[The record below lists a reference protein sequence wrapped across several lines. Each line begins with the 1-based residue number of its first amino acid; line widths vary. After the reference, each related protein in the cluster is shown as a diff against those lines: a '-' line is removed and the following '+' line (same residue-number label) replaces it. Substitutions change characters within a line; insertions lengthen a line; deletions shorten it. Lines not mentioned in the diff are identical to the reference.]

1 MNKEELIASGLLE
14 LYVLGETEP
23 QEDQLIEN
31 LVLVYPELRR
41 ELNEIELSL
50 ESLALA
56 NAVTP
61 DPIVKPFLLATLDY
75 IDRIKNGEDMIK
87 PPLLNE
93 NSIPED
99 YNQWLNRADLKP
111 TEQIEDVFAK
121 IIYAVP
127 GLTTAIVW
135 IKYMAPQEVH
145 DDEYES
151 FLILEGTCNIYVEEE
166 VFSLQAGDVLTVP
179 LHKNHHV
186 LVTSEVP
193 CKVILQRL
201 AA

>member
-14 LYVLGETEP
+14 LYVLGETGPE
-23 QEDQLIEN
+23 ENQLIEH
-31 LVLVYPELRR
+31 LIVTHPDVRR
-41 ELNEIELSL
+41 ELNDIELAF
-50 ESLALA
+50 ETLALA
-56 NAVTP
+56 NAIEP

-75 IDRIKNGEDMIK
+75 IDRMKNAEVMIK

-93 NSIPED
+93 NSVAED
-99 YNQWLNRADLKP
+99 YNQWLNREDLQP
-111 TEQIEDVFAK
+111 TEDVDDVFAK

-127 GLTTAIVW
+127 GLTTAIAW

-151 FLILEGTCNIYVEEE
+151 FLILEGTCEIYIEED
-166 VFSLQAGDVLTVP
+166 VFPLQAGDFLTIP
-179 LHKNHHV
+179 LHKNHRV
-186 LVTSEVP
+186 LVTSNVP

>member
-14 LYVLGETEP
+14 LYVLGETEL
-23 QEDQLIEN
+23 EENQLIED
-31 LVLVYPELRR
+31 LVFIYPDVRK

-50 ESLALA
+50 EKLALA
-56 NAVTP
+56 NAITP

-75 IDRIKNGEDMIK
+75 IDRIKNGEVMIK

-93 NSIPED
+93 NSVRDD
-99 YNQWLNRADLKP
+99 YNQWLNREDLKP
-111 TEQIEDVFAK
+111 TEEVEDVFAK
-121 IIYAVP
+121 IIYAKP

-151 FLILEGTCNIYVEEE
+151 FLILEGTCDIYVEKD
-166 VFSLQAGDVLTVP
+166 VFSLQAGDVLTIP
-179 LHKNHHV
+179 LHKSHHV